1 MSRVTSGRSRRKN
14 ELDNQEALEEEL
26 DHQVKKANL
35 LGRVYMQIMT
45 AKSFSW
51 MLKKPNT
58 RTTKPLNN

>member
-45 AKSFSW
+45 AKSFS
-51 MLKKPNT
+51 
-58 RTTKPLNN
+58 